1 MPMIFQS
8 FHLNQKHQGK
18 GRHRR
23 RAGGLMMTFLLGMS
37 IIFFFPAQAQ
47 KVYFTTGYKVMDI
60 TPGEATIWTRLCASE
75 KPNPVVHERQIKV
88 FRHPLHFDE
97 NMPVAGMDG
106 GVAGTDG
113 WVKITLSSGKKT
125 YPSPWIRVQKEQDHT
140 GFHHFKGL
148 TPGTKYK
155 VRIEGKASERGA
167 VSTTEGFFSSS
178 PKASL
183 SEEFYMTTSTCQYFW
198 SYDDS
203 TIGFRTYGSM
213 KKQEPD
219 LFVQTGDYVYYDKP
233 GPMATNAEKAR
244 HKWHAMDAWSSL
256 RDFYKT
262 TPVYMLKDDHDLL
275 ADDVHPGSKPFGDLT
290 IGSGLRI
297 WRENV
302 PLRGKPYR
310 TLQWGKDLQIWFLEG
325 REYRS
330 ANDMPD
336 GEGKSIW
343 GTEQKE
349 WLSRTIRESKATF
362 KIVCSPTPVV
372 GPDRPTKKDNH
383 ANKTFATEGD
393 WARRFFAAE
402 KAIVVNG
409 DRHWQY
415 VSRDAKTGLWE
426 FGSGPVS
433 DFHAQGW
440 PPDERGPEHRF
451 LRVAGGFLGIRLSY
465 KDNGPI
471 LVFTHYDVD
480 GKKTHEET
488 ITPNDL

>member
-1 MPMIFQS
+1 
-8 FHLNQKHQGK
+8 
-18 GRHRR
+18 
-23 RAGGLMMTFLLGMS
+23 
-37 IIFFFPAQAQ
+37 
-47 KVYFTTGYKVMDI
+47 
-60 TPGEATIWTRLCASE
+60 
-75 KPNPVVHERQIKV
+75 
-88 FRHPLHFDE
+88 
-97 NMPVAGMDG
+97 
-106 GVAGTDG
+106 
-113 WVKITLSSGKKT
+113 
-125 YPSPWIRVQKEQDHT
+125 
-140 GFHHFKGL
+140 
-148 TPGTKYK
+148 
-155 VRIEGKASERGA
+155 
-167 VSTTEGFFSSS
+167 
-178 PKASL
+178 
-183 SEEFYMTTSTCQYFW
+183 
-198 SYDDS
+198 
-203 TIGFRTYGSM
+203 
-213 KKQEPD
+213 
-219 LFVQTGDYVYYDKP
+219 
-233 GPMATNAEKAR
+233 
-244 HKWHAMDAWSSL
+244 MDAWSSL
-256 RDFYKT
+256 RDFYT
-262 TPVYMLKDDHDLL
+262 ATPVYMLKDDHDLL

-383 ANKTFATEGD
+383 ANKTFAHEGD

-402 KAIVVNG
+402 KAIIVNG

-480 GKKTHEET
+480 GKPTHEET
-488 ITPNDL
+488 ITPKDL